1 MKNNKKFRYEYPLLV
16 LFIGVVVVSLYFG
29 IVKLREWAN
38 PTPNLAIADVV
49 PIVKAIDQK
58 PYKDNVIIENR
69 IYVDRA
75 VLEWPG
81 FVAVYEDIYNKF
93 DTLVGTSR
101 FLEAGTHTYVP
112 VDLVK
117 EYKPGQRLYV
127 VLHKDN
133 GDAIYNLVQDFSVR
147 DRRGFDISDSFLIRV
162 GGFGHGK

>member
-1 MKNNKKFRYEYPLLV
+1 MKKIRFEIPFYA
-16 LFIGVVVVSLYFG
+16 LFFGLIILGLYFG
-29 IVKLREWAN
+29 VIKLREWAN

-58 PYKDNVIIENR
+58 PYKDDVIIENR
-69 IYVDRA
+69 IYVDKA
-75 VLEWPG
+75 TLDWPG
-81 FVAVYEDIYNKF
+81 FVAVYEDVYNKY

-117 EYKPGQRLYV
+117 EYKQGQRLYV

-133 GDAIYNLVQDFSVR
+133 GDAIYNLVQDFPVR
-147 DRRGFDISDSFLIRV
+147 DRRGFDIADSFSIRV